1 MNRIDQRFNELRA
14 RGRAAFV
21 PYITA
26 GDPTLARTRQ
36 LVLALERA
44 GADVIEL
51 GIPFSDPLADGKI
64 NQEAAERAL
73 KNNVSLGDVIA
84 LVRDLRR
91 ETQVPLIFFTYLNPV
106 FQYGYERFAAH
117 AAEAGVDGVLAL
129 DVPPEEAAPL
139 KQALDARDM
148 RMIFLVAPT
157 STDERIARIAA
168 MASGFIYHVSL
179 TGVTGERAAIAA
191 DLGENIARIRAATA
205 LPIAVGFGVSK
216 PEHVAAIAKLADG
229 VVVGSAIVKRV
240 GAGGDSNA
248 MVSGVEQFARELAA
262 PLAKAGTRP

>member
-1 MNRIDQRFNELRA
+1 MNRIDQRFSELRA

-73 KNNVSLGDVIA
+73 RNNVSLGDVIA

-179 TGVTGERAAIAA
+179 TGVTGERATIAA

-262 PLAKAGTRP
+262 PLATAGTRP

>member
-1 MNRIDQRFNELRA
+1 
-14 RGRAAFV
+14 
-21 PYITA
+21 
-26 GDPTLARTRQ
+26 
-36 LVLALERA
+36 
-44 GADVIEL
+44 
-51 GIPFSDPLADGKI
+51 
-64 NQEAAERAL
+64 
-73 KNNVSLGDVIA
+73 
-84 LVRDLRR
+84 
-91 ETQVPLIFFTYLNPV
+91 
-106 FQYGYERFAAH
+106 
-117 AAEAGVDGVLAL
+117 
-129 DVPPEEAAPL
+129 
-139 KQALDARDM
+139 
-148 RMIFLVAPT
+148 VAPT
-157 STDERIARIAA
+157 STDERIAKIAA

-179 TGVTGERAAIAA
+179 TGVTGERATIAA

>member
-1 MNRIDQRFNELRA
+1 MNRIDQRFSELRA

-73 KNNVSLGDVIA
+73 RNNVSLGDVIA

-179 TGVTGERAAIAA
+179 TGVTGERATIAA